1 MLRIKWGEKIII
13 LLSILWN
20 VLEFLDNVVYS
31 NFIEIERDRRGKRR
45 K

>member
-1 MLRIKWGEKIII
+1 MLRIKRVEKIII

>member
-1 MLRIKWGEKIII
+1 MLRIKRGEKIII

-20 VLEFLDNVVYS
+20 VLEFLDNVVYL

>member
-1 MLRIKWGEKIII
+1 MLRIKRVEKIII

-20 VLEFLDNVVYS
+20 VLEFLDNVVYL